1 MGPGVEERRH
11 CRRENGA
18 WDSDPGGEA
27 EDVCGLLQDVLLGL
41 QRLGQ
46 KKRRQQQQQPRGS

>member
-1 MGPGVEERRH
+1 MSYGS
-11 CRRENGA
+11 

-27 EDVCGLLQDVLLGL
+27 EDMRGLLQDVLVGL

-46 KKRRQQQQQPRGS
+46 KKRRQQQQQQQQQGARELNAY